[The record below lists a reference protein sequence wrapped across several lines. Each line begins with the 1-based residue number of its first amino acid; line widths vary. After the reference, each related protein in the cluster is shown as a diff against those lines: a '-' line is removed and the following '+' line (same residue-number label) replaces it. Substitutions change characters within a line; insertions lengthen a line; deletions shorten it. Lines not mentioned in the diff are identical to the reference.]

1 MSLPVRTI
9 LSIEASNPSAAPA
22 SVCVAR
28 VASDG
33 SFEVLG
39 EHAGGEADRA
49 TDGVMDAVD
58 RACKAAGV
66 GPGDIDAIV
75 VCVGPGGFTALRIA
89 TTTAKTLAEA
99 LGRPVIPVPAAAVA
113 AQALAPD
120 DLPALIALAGKHD
133 ASHLTLVH
141 PDGCLEVL
149 GVHGPE
155 RLNAGLARTIV
166 ADGFLPRALGERAAA
181 LGMESRALT
190 LSARACLRASAE
202 YQAVDPVRLA
212 PIYAREPDAVTQWR
226 VRHGNRTF

>member
-1 MSLPVRTI
+1 MSLPVRTV

-28 VASDG
+28 VAPDG

-58 RACKAAGV
+58 RACAAAGV
-66 GPGDIDAIV
+66 APRDLQAIV

-99 LGRPVIPVPAAAVA
+99 LGCPVIPIPAAAVA
-113 AQALAPD
+113 AQALGPAD
-120 DLPALIALAGKHD
+120 FPALVALAGKHD

-141 PDGCLEVL
+141 PGGRLEVL

-155 RLNAGLARTIV
+155 RLSAGLARVIV
-166 ADGFLPRALGERAAA
+166 ADGFLPRALAERATE
-181 LGMESRALT
+181 LGMEHRALT
-190 LSARACLRASAE
+190 LSARACLRASGSFG
-202 YQAVDPVRLA
+202 AVDPVRLA

-226 VRHGNRTF
+226 ARHGSRTS